1 MASNTQKMK
10 KRRNA
15 KKKPNKANLKADV
28 KRTDKVRET
37 LRSLGSKDVG

>member
-15 KKKPNKANLKADV
+15 KKKPNKANLKADA
-28 KRTDKVRET
+28 KRTDRNREI
-37 LRSLGSKDVG
+37 LRGLGERERG

>member
-37 LRSLGSKDVG
+37 LRSLASKDVG

>member
-15 KKKPNKANLKADV
+15 KKKPNKANLRADV

-37 LRSLGSKDVG
+37 LRSLGVKDAG

>member
-37 LRSLGSKDVG
+37 LRSLDLKDMG

>member
-1 MASNTQKMK
+1 MK

-28 KRTDKVRET
+28 RRTDKVRET
-37 LRSLGSKDVG
+37 LRSLGAKDVG

>member
-15 KKKPNKANLKADV
+15 KKKPHKANLKADA
-28 KRTDKVRET
+28 KRTERNREI
-37 LRSLGSKDVG
+37 LRELEAKEHR